1 MKTNYIRERF
11 ITNDLQSL
19 HLYSCG
25 EEQRRQQWWTPLK
38 RGAYFLDIL
47 ANGRGNFAIIM
58 RHASVVSCK
67 MIEAAIQCRYNTGA
81 VYVKVGSINASLRYQ
96 KTAELPIEGE
106 VSLSASARLNAGAS
120 SFRTRHGIRITTYG
134 SNKDERYGQIQFRA
148 GTYAIV
154 IEGSFDTRCCDEETF
169 VEGIK
174 EQIPVDIPV
183 DFVKAL
189 VDESRPGKERIRNGL
204 AS

>member
-38 RGAYFLDIL
+38 RGAYFLDII

-67 MIEAAIQCRYNTGA
+67 MIEAAIQC
-81 VYVKVGSINASLRYQ
+81 
-96 KTAELPIEGE
+96 
-106 VSLSASARLNAGAS
+106 
-120 SFRTRHGIRITTYG
+120 
-134 SNKDERYGQIQFRA
+134 
-148 GTYAIV
+148 
-154 IEGSFDTRCCDEETF
+154 
-169 VEGIK
+169 
-174 EQIPVDIPV
+174 
-183 DFVKAL
+183 
-189 VDESRPGKERIRNGL
+189 
-204 AS
+204 